1 MALDPSIILQGQ
13 QIRDPLESYGKAL
26 TLKGLAAQQQMQANQ
41 LADYE
46 QEKQQQQTLA
56 DLYRTSVGSGGQL
69 DRNALMQGVAQRG
82 LGARIPGLQK
92 SFADLD
98 KSQADVRH
106 TTAQT
111 DETQIKAQ
119 KQRLDIAGGT
129 ISSLLSNPNVSHQDV
144 IMAVSGL
151 VDQGV
156 LKPEQGAQMVRSLPG
171 SPQGLRQFLI
181 QQGLQTMDSAKRL
194 EMLTPKTGTYDAGN
208 RLIPTST
215 DQLTGTVTQGTP
227 VQKAPEGYTIG
238 PDGTLSVDPGFLA
251 AKTAIAK
258 AGKTAVN
265 LNVNTDK
272 TLTSTLAKGVGE
284 QLDAGLSGANS
295 AVDTIQSA
303 RNLKQILKSGKVI
316 TGPGADAKVT
326 LLQVGR
332 ALGVTGADAD
342 EILSNTRAV
351 VQGLAQGELTAA
363 QGMKGQG
370 AMSDAER
377 ALVKRVAGGDINLST
392 PELMTLT
399 SAIER
404 NAMAR
409 VKTHQANVDRL
420 KGVPGAESLLP
431 FYSAPQVPAEVQ
443 APTPQPATP
452 QPAQQVP
459 SWKSAGYA
467 SEAQAVQDAMSAIQ
481 SGADKAAV
489 IQRLEQAGIRNHGI
503 R

>member
-13 QIRDPLESYGKAL
+13 PIRDPLESYGKAL
-26 TLKGLAAQQQMQANQ
+26 TLKGLAAQQQMQQNQ

-46 QEKQQQQTLA
+46 QEKQQQRTLA
-56 DLYRTSVGSGGQL
+56 DLYRSSSAGGQL
-69 DRNALMQGVAQRG
+69 DRNALISGAAQQG
-82 LGARIPGLQK
+82 LGARIPALQK

-144 IMAVSGL
+144 ISAVSGL

-194 EMLTPKTGTYDAGN
+194 ELLIPKAGTYDAGN

-215 DQLTGTVTQGTP
+215 DQLTGVVTQGAP
-227 VQKAPEGYTIG
+227 VQKAPEGYTIA
-238 PDGTLSVDPGFLA
+238 PDGTLAVDPGFLA

-316 TGPGADAKVT
+316 TGPGADTKVT

-370 AMSDAER
+370 AMSDSER

-431 FYSAPQVPAEVQ
+431 FYSAPQIPTEV
-443 APTPQPATP
+443 QPATP
-452 QPAQQVP
+452 QPAAPAQVP
-459 SWKSAGYA
+459 NWQSAGYA

-481 SGADKAAV
+481 RGADKAAV